1 MTEASSIDHAVD
13 ELRSIAEGVAARA
26 TGDEAVDVMVSRG
39 RSTSVRVYGGAVE
52 AFTSAQ
58 SAGVG
63 IRVIV
68 DGRVGFAHAGSLD
81 PDVISETLAAARDN
95 VAFAEPDEFA
105 GLAEP
110 DGVEAQ
116 LHDQWDES
124 LLTFTAE
131 EKIERALELERMVR
145 GLDPRITGVRVAAW
159 GDSAGASAYAAS
171 NGVVRSDR
179 GTSASVGVQ
188 PLAVEGD
195 ETQIGYGGHVARGPA
210 GVDDERAAREAAEKA
225 TRLLGATQPPSGRV
239 TMLLEPKLA
248 ATLLGIV
255 SGMLD
260 GDAVVKGRSPFA
272 GRLGEKVASPL
283 LTLVDD
289 PTRAESIAAESWDG
303 EGLAC
308 RRNALIEGGVLSGF
322 LHNSYTGRRTGTRST
337 GSALRGT
344 RSLPGVG
351 AQVLVVEPGT
361 RTFEDLVASID
372 HGLYVNSFAG
382 LHSGVNPTSGDF
394 SVGADGLLITNG
406 SLAGPVREITLAS
419 TLQRLLADIAEIGGD
434 AEWLTGGDYMAS
446 LVIPDVSMSGA

>member
-1 MTEASSIDHAVD
+1 MAEAPSLGDAG
-13 ELRSIAEGVAARA
+13 ELLSIAEGIASRA
-26 TGDEAVDVMVSRG
+26 TSGESIDVMVSRG
-39 RSTSVRVYGGAVE
+39 RSTSVRVYDGEVE
-52 AFTSAQ
+52 AFTSAE
-58 SAGVG
+58 SAGAG
-63 IRVIV
+63 IRVIA

-81 PDVISETLAAARDN
+81 LDVLSETLAAARDN
-95 VAFAEPDEFA
+95 VAFAEPDEFV

-110 DGVEAQ
+110 DGVEAT
-116 LHDQWDES
+116 LHDQWDEAV
-124 LLTFTAE
+124 LTLSAE
-131 EKIERALELERMVR
+131 EKIARALELERLVK

-159 GDSAGASAYAAS
+159 GDSAGTSAYAAS
-171 NGVVRSDR
+171 NGVARSDR

-188 PLAVEGD
+188 PLAVQGD
-195 ETQIGYGGHVARGPA
+195 ETQIGYGGHVARGPG
-210 GVDDERAAREAAEKA
+210 GVDHERAAREAADKA
-225 TRLLGATQPPSGRV
+225 TRLLGATKPPSGRV

-289 PTRAESIAAESWDG
+289 PTRVESIAAESWDG

-308 RRNALIEGGVLSGF
+308 RRNVLIEDGVLAGF
-322 LHNSYTGRRTGTRST
+322 LHNSYTARRMGTRST

-361 RTFEDLVASID
+361 RSFEELVSSID
-372 HGLYVNSFAG
+372 HGLLVNSFAG

-419 TLQRLLADIAEIGGD
+419 TLQRLLADIAEVGGD
-434 AEWLTGGDYMAS
+434 AEWLTGGDLMAS